1 MAENIVQRS
10 AEEMYVQDQ
19 AKYSIVV
26 NRRRAINAVQ
36 DGLKPV
42 QRRAMYGAY
51 KKGFRKPSQHG
62 KSAQLTGLVMGDYHP
77 HGDSSIYDALVTMA
91 AWYKIKYPLMYGYG
105 NWGNVSGAGAAAAR
119 YTEVALSDFGYDV
132 MIDELDQSGNIVDWV
147 ETYTR
152 KDKEPE
158 YLPSKLPNILIN
170 GAFGIGVGM
179 SINVPSHN
187 VGEVIDATIKL
198 INNPKAKITLIPDL
212 TQACDLIGDNWDE
225 ISGTGRGS
233 FKVRGRIETV
243 TDKKGNITLH
253 IISLPDQVSCNQV
266 YEKILDMIADKQF
279 PMIKD
284 VKNSLKDKKPDI
296 IIELKQG
303 SDPEYVKQAI
313 YAKTQVQTTFGVNFE
328 AVTMDGINLKRF
340 SYADYL
346 NDFIEQRM
354 NIKFRLYC
362 NKLQQ
367 VMTRHLQVEA
377 FVKVMQ
383 SKEFDKVMNMIRK
396 YSGTDPE
403 PIVEF
408 MIKSCRVSD
417 IQAKFILGRTLPQLS
432 KGHLKGYIDEEKD
445 LKAKIDTY
453 MAYVTDDGTLIK
465 NEIIE
470 ELKALKKKYNTPRL
484 CNVIDTA
491 HENDIPSGTFK
502 VVITE
507 RNYIRKIPDVD
518 KVGIV
523 RKDNPKFILRVD
535 NAENIL
541 LFDNKGKVFNLPV
554 HKIPIT
560 DRQGAGTDV
569 RILVKNLTADI
580 ASVFYEPIFKQISKS
595 GNKHYLTVLTKSN
608 TIKKLDIEDFLNVS
622 PSGLIY
628 SKIKPEDEV
637 VGVSLVPHSL
647 DIAICSGHKVLR
659 CQLKDVP
666 LYKRNS
672 NGAKAMSTL
681 DPINGLSVFYPDAT
695 DIVVVTKNGKFN
707 RFNIAML
714 ECNHRGKS
722 GHKVI
727 KLDSTDEILNVY
739 GVNETDK
746 IRVLTSEGVEEI
758 PVADI
763 KVKSSIAAG
772 TKMIKSKGIIV
783 RADVTR

>member
-1 MAENIVQRS
+1 MAERIIEKS
-10 AEEMYVQDQ
+10 AESMYIQDQ
-19 AKYSIVV
+19 SAYSIVT
-26 NRRRAINAVQ
+26 NRRRAIPAVQ

-42 QRRAMYGAY
+42 QRRIMYGAY

-62 KSAQLTGLVMGDYHP
+62 KCSQLTGLVMGELHP
-77 HGDSSIYDALVTMA
+77 HGEAYGTIVALA
-91 AWYKIKYPLMYGYG
+91 AWYKIKYPLMYAYG
-105 NWGNVSGAGAAAAR
+105 GFGAVSGSAASAPR
-119 YTEVALSDFGYDV
+119 YTETALSDFGYDI
-132 MIDELDQSGNIVDWV
+132 MIDELAQANNIVDWID
-147 ETYTR
+147 TYTR
-152 KDKEPE
+152 QDKEPE
-158 YLPSKLPNILIN
+158 YLPAKLPNVLIN
-170 GAFGIGVGM
+170 GGTGIGVGM
-179 SINVPSHN
+179 SFNVPSHN
-187 VGEVIDATIKL
+187 IGEVIDATIEL
-198 INNPKAKITLIPDL
+198 IKNPNKKIVLIPDFI
-212 TQACDLIGDNWDE
+212 QECDLIGDNWEE
-225 ISGTGRGS
+225 ICETGRGS
-233 FKVRGRIETV
+233 FKVRGKIVTE
-243 TDKKGNITLH
+243 TDKKGNISLH
-253 IISLPDQVSCNQV
+253 IVSLPDMITTDGVTD
-266 YEKILDMIADKQF
+266 KILDMITAKQL
-279 PMIKD
+279 PMVKD
-284 VKNSLKDKKPDI
+284 VTNTLKNEHPNI
-296 IIELKQG
+296 IIDLKQG
-303 SDPEYVKQAI
+303 ADAEYVKQAI
-313 YAKTQVQTTFGVNFE
+313 FAKTQVQTTYSVNFE
-328 AVTMDGINLKRF
+328 AVSMNGIDLKRY
-340 SYADYL
+340 SYREYL
-346 NDFIEQRM
+346 LEFIDQRR

-362 NKLQQ
+362 NRLQM
-367 VMTRHLQVEA
+367 VMTRHLQVDA

-403 PIVEF
+403 PIIEF
-408 MIKSCRVSD
+408 MIKNCNVSD

-432 KGHLKGYIDEEKD
+432 KGHLKGYIDERKD
-445 LKAKIDTY
+445 LQDKIDLY
-453 MAYVTDDGTLIK
+453 MRYVTDDGSLIN
-465 NEIIE
+465 NEIVE
-470 ELKALKKKYNTPRL
+470 ELKMLKKKYNTPRL
-484 CNVIDTA
+484 CKVIDTS

-523 RKDNPKFILRVD
+523 RKDNPKFIIRVD
-535 NAENIL
+535 NAQSIL

-569 RILVKNLTADI
+569 RILVKNLTSDI
-580 ASVFYEPIFKQISKS
+580 ASVFYEPTLKQIAKS
-595 GNKHYLTVLTKSN
+595 SNKHYLTVLTKSN

-628 SKIKPEDEV
+628 SKIRPDDEV
-637 VGVSLVPHSL
+637 VGVSVVPHKL

-659 CQLKDVP
+659 CKLDEIP

-714 ECNHRGKS
+714 ECNHRAKS

-727 KLDSTDEILNVY
+727 KLDSNDEILNVY
-739 GVNETDK
+739 GVNESDN
-746 IRVLTSEGVEEI
+746 IRVLTSDGVEEV
-758 PVADI
+758 PVSSI

-772 TKMIKSKGIIV
+772 TKMIKSKGVIV